1 MKYYSIALGT
11 LFLLFQGLEAQQY
24 PSQTLFSFNK
34 TQYNPAAAGMSGHWC
49 INSNHHR
56 QYRALSDAAEGIYT
70 QTGEELTSHLK
81 NIAPVT
87 TTLGVQAPLGSHGSR
102 GGISLNMI
110 SDATAYEQNTYLKA
124 ALAGAV
130 SLNTDWSVRGGIEYT
145 MQSKSLRN
153 VFKPQQWPD
162 PKVPVGGTADWHGNI
177 GAGFMLTNTNWHN
190 FYAGFSVMQLKN
202 SEFTFGTVKLQ
213 TAPHGFF
220 MAGMQIENFT
230 GNHRL
235 RLDPAI
241 MLMAAKDL
249 TGVVRPTL
257 NLQSSLVIDESYS
270 AGAGLRT
277 TLRGQFDAASIM
289 VGFYPMLN
297 SSSFWQRSLRLG
309 YAYDIPL
316 QRIASMG
323 THEIQLNICFPH
335 KNKRVCTGGP
345 PNEHGPVHPRE
356 MDRPPNKE

>member
-1 MKYYSIALGT
+1 MKDYSIAIST
-11 LFLLFQGLEAQQY
+11 FFLFFQGLEAQQY
-24 PSQTLFSFNK
+24 PSHTLFSYNK
-34 TQYNPAAAGMSGHWC
+34 IMYNPAAAGMSGNWC

-70 QTGEELTSHLK
+70 LSGEELTSHLK

-87 TTLGVQAPLGSHGSR
+87 TTLGVQAPLNLGNSK
-102 GGISLNMI
+102 GGLSLNMV

-124 ALAGAV
+124 GLAGAV
-130 SLNTDWSVRGGIEYT
+130 KLNADWSVRGGIEYT

-162 PKVPVGGTADWHGNI
+162 PKVPVGGAADWHGNI
-177 GAGFMLTNTNWHN
+177 GAGFMLTHANWHN
-190 FYAGFSVMQLKN
+190 FYAGFSVMQLRN
-202 SEFTFGTVKLQ
+202 SAFTFGTVKLQ

-220 MAGMQIENFT
+220 MAGMQIENFA
-230 GNHRL
+230 GNKRL
-235 RLDPAI
+235 RLDPAL

-257 NLQSSLVIDESYS
+257 NLQSSLVINEAYS

-277 TLRGQFDAASIM
+277 TFRGQLDAASIM
-289 VGFYPMLN
+289 LGFYPMLN
-297 SSSFWQRSLRLG
+297 CSSFWQKSLRLG

-335 KNKRVCTGGP
+335 KTKNII
-345 PNEHGPVHPRE
+345 NHPRNMKSPSITE
-356 MDRPPNKE
+356 